1 MTSIPKNV
9 YIHKLDDIMN
19 KYNNTYH
26 RKMKMKSVDVKSNNY
41 IDLIK
46 KIIRKV
52 LNLKLVIILEYQK
65 IKIFL

>member
-52 LNLKLVIILEYQK
+52 LNLKLVIMLEYQK